1 MPDKLPDDDKED
13 IEVNFLIT
21 FVKQGRQQCEAQKS
35 VGLTINNCCKL

>member
-21 FVKQGRQQCEAQKS
+21 FLKQERQQCEALKS
-35 VGLTINNCCKL
+35 EGMTND